1 MNPFDQQ
8 RQGSTPDRESPRTI
22 HFDANAPLISWGV
35 TLFLVV
41 ILLITGLWTSY
52 YTVGAESEGVVLRFG
67 KFLKTF
73 EPWLHFKLPL
83 GIDVVTVLP
92 IRRQWKLEFGFSTA
106 GYTNPIQAGQ
116 DPEEE
121 KSKVT
126 GDLNAALVEWVVQY
140 RIEDPRQNLFDVRNP
155 EGTLRDLSEAA
166 MREVIGD
173 RTVDELITIGR
184 QDIEIEALARM
195 QDLSKRYHLGIRVD
209 QVQLKNVNPPTQVQ
223 ASFNEVNKAQQD
235 RENAIN
241 IANGEYN
248 KVIPKA
254 KGEADQAIRGAE
266 GYRFKRVNEAEGD
279 VAAFSAVLREYVKAP
294 EITRT
299 RIYLETMSEILP
311 QTGQKII
318 VDESMRQLLPILPR
332 ATKPG
337 ENRQNR
343 LGCICPLRR

>member
-1 MNPFDQQ
+1 MADH
-8 RQGSTPDRESPRTI
+8 GPRGI
-22 HFDANAPLISWGV
+22 NLNFNRPSAAQIAAI
-35 TLFLVV
+35 V
-41 ILLITGLWTSY
+41 IGALLIVLLIAVLLTFS

-67 KFLKTF
+67 KFFKTV
-73 EPWLHFKLPL
+73 EPGLHFKLPL
-83 GIDVVTVLP
+83 GIDAVNVLP
-92 IRRQWKLEFGFSTA
+92 IRRQLKLEFGFSTA
-106 GYTNPIQAGQ
+106 GYTNPLQVGQ

-121 KSKVT
+121 KSMVT

-140 RIEDPRQNLFDVRNP
+140 RIEDPRQYLFDVRNP

-195 QDLSKRYHLGIRVD
+195 QELSKRYQLGIRVD
-209 QVQLKNVNPPTQVQ
+209 QVQLKNVNPPSQVQ

-241 IANGEYN
+241 VANGEYN

-254 KGEADQAIRGAE
+254 KGEADQTIRGAE

-279 VAAFSAVLREYVKAP
+279 VAAFSAVLQQYVKAP

-299 RIYLETMSEILP
+299 RLYLETMSEILP

-318 VDESMRQLLPILPR
+318 VDESMRQLLPILPLS
-332 ATKPG
+332 TKPG
-337 ENRQNR
+337 EGRQQ
-343 LGCICPLRR
+343 

>member
-1 MNPFDQQ
+1 MADH
-8 RQGSTPDRESPRTI
+8 GPRGI
-22 HFDANAPLISWGV
+22 NLNFNRPSAAQIAAI
-35 TLFLVV
+35 V
-41 ILLITGLWTSY
+41 IGALLIVLLIAVLLTSS

-67 KFLKTF
+67 KFFKTV
-73 EPWLHFKLPL
+73 EPGLHFKLPL
-83 GIDVVTVLP
+83 GIDAVTVLP
-92 IRRQWKLEFGFSTA
+92 IRRQLKLEFGFSTA

-121 KSKVT
+121 KSMVT

-140 RIEDPRQNLFDVRNP
+140 RIEDPRQYLFDVRNP

-195 QDLSKRYHLGIRVD
+195 QELSKRYQLGIRVD
-209 QVQLKNVNPPTQVQ
+209 QVQLKNVNPPSQVQ

-254 KGEADQAIRGAE
+254 KGQADQTIRGAE

-279 VAAFSAVLREYVKAP
+279 VAAFSAVLQQYVKAP

-299 RIYLETMSEILP
+299 RLYLETMSEILP
-311 QTGQKII
+311 QMGQKII
-318 VDESMRQLLPILPR
+318 VDESLRQLLPILPLS
-332 ATKPG
+332 TKPG
-337 ENRQNR
+337 EGRQ
-343 LGCICPLRR
+343 